1 MKKRLICI
9 LLTLCMLVSLM
20 PVAAFATDSGM
31 PFTDVKKTDWFYEA
45 VQYAYENGLMN
56 GTGDNQF
63 SPNATITRSMIVTIL
78 YRMEGEPATV
88 GEKFADV
95 AADQYYA
102 DAVAWAS
109 ANGIVEGYSNDKF
122 GPDDPVTREQLAT
135 ILYRYMQYKGYTAD
149 ASGNLALFA
158 DGVSVSD
165 YAVKAMKWAVGI
177 GLIKGTDGN
186 RLAPLGTATRAEAAT
201 MFMRFCMG
209 VVPVEYAVTFKY
221 NYEDKG
227 VYIVGL
233 VAEGETVGVPA
244 APERE
249 GYTFDG
255 WYTSADC
262 STEYDFAAAV
272 TASLTLYAKW
282 TDAEVA
288 PEPSPEPSPEPTPDV
303 PKTYTVTFEYNLA
316 NQGTYKTV
324 AVEDGKTVEQPGFL
338 SYGNY
343 YVVGW
348 YTEAAGGQR
357 FDFDT
362 PITADITL
370 YAKWREYI
378 TTPTTPAV
386 KTYTVTFDT
395 RGGSE
400 IESQTVEE
408 GKTVEFPP
416 DPVREGFAF
425 VGWYQAPGYSTTYNF
440 ASKVYS
446 DVTLYAKWYDT
457 VNTVDSDNDGLS
469 DALEIEMGTDPS
481 NSDTDNDG
489 LSDYME
495 LNWLDYNPL
504 SADTDANNVLDKDE
518 DPDNDGLTNEQEGQ
532 LGTNPIYR
540 DTDFDG
546 LTDGEEVRLGT
557 DPLCADTDGDGVPDG
572 VEVRI
577 GTDPLTPDGEFQT
590 QQNSGEVSQ
599 LTPVAASASVSTDAA
614 GAGTLTISPVS
625 ILDNLLL
632 SQSIAGYLGNAYSF
646 ETKGAFKHATI
657 TFTYD
662 TALGTIGDDFQP
674 RIYYYNE
681 ETQLLEELENQ
692 TVTDGAVT
700 VEVEHFSTYILL
712 NKVDFDTA
720 WSKEIKPPEAG
731 SESQYTGIDVVFVM
745 DSSGS
750 MDWNDSNKIRKIAAK
765 AFVDKL
771 GENDRGA
778 VVSFTSSA
786 YVYQN
791 LTDDHNALYTAIDR
805 VGDSGGT
812 SLSAGISKAISL
824 LTGTDYTRTDA
835 YKYVIF
841 LTDGDGSYSTTYTT
855 QAKDSSIVIYTIGL
869 GSEVVESLLRE
880 IAEGTGGKY
889 FFASTADDL
898 PDIYTEISV
907 ETVDYTT
914 DSNNDGISDY
924 YTKLLN
930 DGDLLLGT
938 GSYDL
943 IGVTDEKG
951 TDCDDWDGDG
961 LKNGEEIT
969 VYTVGNRVYVKMESH
984 PLIVDTDGDGL
995 TDKQEKDRGLPRM
1008 KYTVLG
1014 GLDLDYLED
1023 DSRYEYAEDY
1033 ANNDSWI
1040 ADANAFFSCKKYDQA
1055 KGLLINYFY
1064 DYASQETIGENV
1076 KAIEKYKKQEIYLGW
1091 GTAVVNIAKAFKNFA
1106 DFLDDIDDIENI
1118 EAGKNEEAEVIVD
1131 NLLSKKEICKEKIIK
1146 LQEKTT
1152 TLINTGKGYNEVFG
1166 AVEDLLE
1173 FCETFSE
1180 EDFFV
1185 FAASIAEKLTSAFSN
1200 FTGVIKTGMA
1210 LFKYTKLDVSLKP
1223 ISNVYKDF
1231 LDAKNVTASTWIGAA
1246 FDVVDGVVNIAET
1259 SLTYGKIK
1267 ANLEAYQAYIELL
1280 NYVGENGYEDYIKD
1294 AASDIAQIVMDTSW
1308 EEYSSQLLAAN
1319 GKTFLGTA
1327 IKTAFNIASDASPY
1341 IKVVKI
1347 AADAIELSIK
1357 LSGKSAN
1364 AQLILSAKTI
1374 NSLSAG
1380 CISIIEDNVD
1390 GNQGMSGAFFSYNK
1404 SDEDFIFKYIVQL
1417 AQSRVVGENAVKER
1431 RLKNDLATWWANQG
1445 ASDEEIE
1452 ELYSSIIALIY
1463 TSINWLEL
1471 EVSPNLPYYSEYYTA
1486 SGGARFEN

>member
-1 MKKRLICI
+1 
-9 LLTLCMLVSLM
+9 
-20 PVAAFATDSGM
+20 
-31 PFTDVKKTDWFYEA
+31 
-45 VQYAYENGLMN
+45 MN

-63 SPNATITRSMIVTIL
+63 SPNATITRGMIVTIL

-88 GEKFADV
+88 GEKFSDV

-102 DAVAWAS
+102 DAAAWAS
-109 ANGIVEGYSNDKF
+109 ANGIVEGYSNDIF

-135 ILYRYMQYKGYTAD
+135 ILYRYMQYKGYAAD
-149 ASGNLALFA
+149 ANGNLALFA
-158 DGVSVSD
+158 DGASVSD

-186 RLAPLGTATRAEAAT
+186 RLAPRGTATRAEAAT

-209 VVPVEYAVTFKY
+209 AVPVEYAVTFKY

-227 VYIVGL
+227 VYVVGL
-233 VAEGETVGVPA
+233 VTEGETVGAPA

-272 TASLTLYAKW
+272 TAPLTLYAKW
-282 TDAEVA
+282 TAAEVV

-303 PKTYTVTFEYNLA
+303 PKAYTVTFEYNLA

-348 YTEAAGGQR
+348 YTEAAGGSR

-378 TTPTTPAV
+378 TTPTTPEV

-408 GKTVEFPP
+408 GKTVEFPS

-518 DPDNDGLTNEQEGQ
+518 DPDNDGLTNEQEVQ
-532 LGTNPIYR
+532 LGTNPIFR

-577 GTDPLTPDGEFQT
+577 GTDPLTPDSEFQT

-700 VEVEHFSTYILL
+700 VDVEHFSTYILL

-720 WSKEIKPPEAG
+720 WSKEIKPPEAD

-750 MDWNDSNKIRKIAAK
+750 MDWNDSNEIRKIAAK

-791 LTDDHNALYTAIDR
+791 LTDDQNALYTAIDR
-805 VGDSGGT
+805 VGNSGGT

-930 DGDLLLGT
+930 DGALLLGT
-938 GSYDL
+938 GSTDL
-943 IGVTDEKG
+943 SGVTDMCG

-984 PLIVDTDGDGL
+984 PLFVDTDEDGL

-1008 KYTVLG
+1008 KYTTIG
-1014 GLDLDYLED
+1014 SGDLDYLED
-1023 DSRYEYAEDY
+1023 DSRYEYARDY
-1033 ANNDSWI
+1033 ANNDSWV
-1040 ADANAFFSCKKYDQA
+1040 ADVNAIFTCKKYDQA
-1055 KGLLINYFY
+1055 KELLINYFY
-1064 DYASQETIGENV
+1064 DYAPQDTVDKNSKSIANLKYREELLKWFQAGANLL
-1076 KAIEKYKKQEIYLGW
+1076 KAAKNIC
-1091 GTAVVNIAKAFKNFA
+1091 TAVDDVGKMFDGISNSGDAKEYIDKLKDKSLKIKGSSAQVRTSRARILDAINSGEPNELQVLNKMENAVKILLGDFDAF
-1106 DFLDDIDDIENI
+1106 D
-1118 EAGKNEEAEVIVD
+1118 EVA
-1131 NLLSKKEICKEKIIK
+1131 S
-1146 LQEKTT
+1146 
-1152 TLINTGKGYNEVFG
+1152 
-1166 AVEDLLE
+1166 E
-1173 FCETFSE
+1173 FDS
-1180 EDFFV
+1180 
-1185 FAASIAEKLTSAFSN
+1185 SIASGYEEFTSEIEEVTSIIS
-1200 FTGVIKTGMA
+1200 TGVSVGKTVYES
-1210 LFKYTKLDVSLKP
+1210 FKYTKLDTGFKALSDGHKTFLNSKMSLT
-1223 ISNVYKDF
+1223 SE
-1231 LDAKNVTASTWIGAA
+1231 ASTSTCIGVALD
-1246 FDVVDGVVNIAET
+1246 FVDCGLEIWETCNTYEKMRANIDAYT
-1259 SLTYGKIK
+1259 SF
-1267 ANLEAYQAYIELL
+1267 IELL
-1280 NYVGENGYEDYIKD
+1280 NYVAEHGYEDYIKD
-1294 AASDIAQIVMDTSW
+1294 AAYDIAEIVMDDSW
-1308 EEYSSQLLAAN
+1308 DAFTKQLVDANQKTVGLTALKAGFDVISEAHPTIKLIKLALD
-1319 GKTFLGTA
+1319 T
-1327 IKTAFNIASDASPY
+1327 
-1341 IKVVKI
+1341 
-1347 AADAIELSIK
+1347 IELTIK
-1357 LSGKSAN
+1357 FSGKADE
-1364 AQLILSAKTI
+1364 ARMILSSRTI
-1374 NSLSAG
+1374 NSVAKG
-1380 CISIIEDNVD
+1380 CICFISEYVYDREPD
-1390 GNQGMSGAFFSYNK
+1390 GVYFSYDA
-1404 SDEDFIFKYIVQL
+1404 SDRDELFKYIAQL
-1417 AQSRVVGENAVKER
+1417 AQSRVVGENSVKER

-1452 ELYSSIIALIY
+1452 EYYSGRIALIY
-1463 TSINWLEL
+1463 NMINGLEL
-1471 EVSPNLPYYSEYYTA
+1471 EVSPNLPYYSECYTVNTSTTA
-1486 SGGARFEN
+1486 GGGGGFRD